1 MRGFYDGRVT
11 ENERRRTSFHRRSS
25 YIPSV
30 FVGFQEI
37 KEGRE
42 KRLEDVK
49 AEIRAT
55 EGRSSRF

>member
-1 MRGFYDGRVT
+1 MK
-11 ENERRRTSFHRRSS
+11 EEEHLSIEEALTSLQCSLDD
-25 YIPSV
+25 V
-30 FVGFQEI
+30 QEI